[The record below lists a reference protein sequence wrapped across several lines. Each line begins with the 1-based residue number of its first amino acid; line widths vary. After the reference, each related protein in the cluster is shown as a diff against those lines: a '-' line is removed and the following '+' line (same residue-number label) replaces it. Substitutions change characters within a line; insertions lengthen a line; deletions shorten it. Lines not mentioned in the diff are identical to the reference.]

1 MAKTKDEFSMEIPA
15 YLFHEGTNY
24 RAYKFL
30 GAHFKT
36 TGGLQGVIFRVWA
49 PNAVSVSVCGDFNA
63 WDASVNPMQ
72 RMENDGSIWELFIP
86 GLKEFDTYKYA
97 ITSSEGKC
105 EMKADPYAFHSETRP
120 ATASKIYELDGYK
133 WGDKAWAKYIKGRD
147 FTSSPMNIYEVH
159 FSSWRM
165 YEDGNFYSYRKL
177 ADELIPY
184 VKSMG
189 YTHIELMPVSEYPFD
204 GSWGYQVTGY
214 FAATSRYGEPRDL
227 MYFVD
232 KCHQNGIGVILDWVP
247 AHFPKDACGLYEFDG
262 SCLYEYE
269 DPLKREHP
277 DWGTRIFDFG
287 KTEVQSFLISS
298 AFFWAEYFHIDGIRV
313 DAVASMLYLDYGK
326 KDGEWRANQY
336 GGKENLEAIA
346 FLRKLNSELIKA
358 YPNILMIAEEST
370 AWPMI
375 TMPPEVGG
383 LGFHLK
389 WNMGW
394 MNDALRYIQTDPI
407 FRKHCHNNLTFSMTY
422 AFSENFILPLSHDEV
437 VHGKCSLIEKQPGD
451 YNNKFA
457 GLRTLMGYMIA
468 HPGKKLSFMGN
479 EFAQFI
485 EWNYKQ
491 GLDWNLLE
499 YDMHAKFQ
507 NYIRDLNQLY
517 LSSKEFWELD
527 TSWEGFEW
535 IDPDDNEKNIIAFRR
550 KAKDG
555 SESIALCNFAPVLRE
570 GYVLGVPEP
579 GYYKE
584 IFNSDLEK
592 YGGGGISNP
601 RAIRS
606 KKGEFREYE
615 NVINLNLPPMSVLF
629 FKKNPPAKKT
639 KKAKITKL

>member
-1 MAKTKDEFSMEIPA
+1 MAKNKVENAMEVST

-30 GAHFKT
+30 GAHFETVEKKR
-36 TGGLQGVIFRVWA
+36 GVMFRVWA
-49 PNAVSVSVCGDFNA
+49 PNAVSVAVCGDFNG
-63 WDASVNPMQ
+63 WDAQANTMHRMQ
-72 RMENDGSIWELFIP
+72 EDASIWEIFVP
-86 GLKEFDTYKYA
+86 GLKEFDAYKYA
-97 ITSSEGKC
+97 VTTASGEIK
-105 EMKADPYAFHSETRP
+105 MKADPYGFHSETRP
-120 ATASKIYELDGYK
+120 GTASKIYDIEAYK
-133 WGDKAWAKYIKGRD
+133 WQDKAWRKYMKSYD

-159 FSSWRM
+159 LGSWRM
-165 YEDGNFYSYRKL
+165 HEDGNFYSYRKL

-189 YTHIELMPVSEYPFD
+189 YTHIELMPVLEYPFD

-227 MYFVD
+227 MYFID
-232 KCHQNGIGVILDWVP
+232 KCHQSGIGVILDWVP

-262 SCLYEYE
+262 TCTYEYA

-277 DWGTRIFDFG
+277 DWGTRIFDYG
-287 KTEVQSFLISS
+287 KTEVQSFLVSS
-298 AFFWAEYFHIDGIRV
+298 AFFWAEYFHVDGIRV

-326 KDGEWRANQY
+326 RDGEWRANEY
-336 GGKENLEAIA
+336 GGKENIEAIA

-358 YPNILMIAEEST
+358 YPDILMIAEEST
-370 AWPMI
+370 IWPMI

-394 MNDALRYIQTDPI
+394 MNDTLKYIQTDPI
-407 FRKHCHNNLTFSMTY
+407 FRKHCHNNLTFSVTY

-437 VHGKCSLIEKQPGD
+437 VHGKCSLIEKQPGAYD
-451 YNNKFA
+451 EKFA
-457 GLRTLMGYMIA
+457 GLRTLMGYKIA
-468 HPGKKLSFMGN
+468 YPGKKLSFMGN

-491 GLDWNLLE
+491 SLDWHLLE
-499 YDMHAKFQ
+499 YDKHSKFQ
-507 NYIRDLNQLY
+507 SYIRDLNQLY
-517 LSSKEFWELD
+517 LSSPELWECE
-527 TSWEGFEW
+527 SGWEGFQW
-535 IDPDDNEKNIIAFRR
+535 INPDDSERNIVSFRR
-550 KAKDG
+550 KDKKG
-555 SESIALCNFAPVLRE
+555 EEIIAICNFAPVLRE
-570 GYVLGVPEP
+570 GYVIGVPET

-584 IFNSDLEK
+584 IFNSDYEK
-592 YGGGGISNP
+592 YGGSGVSNT

-606 KKGEFREYE
+606 KKGQFRDYE
-615 NVINLNLPPMSVLF
+615 NIIELTLPPLSVLF